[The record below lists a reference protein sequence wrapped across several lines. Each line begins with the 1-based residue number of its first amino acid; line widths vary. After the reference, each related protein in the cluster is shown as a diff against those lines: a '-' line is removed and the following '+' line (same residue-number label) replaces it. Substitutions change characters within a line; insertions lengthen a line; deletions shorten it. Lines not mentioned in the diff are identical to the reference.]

1 MANLTRASVYYG
13 VDIRHCRFAPEA
25 DRSGVQRV
33 VLGAIDFLDQ
43 YSAVLPVEVSEFT
56 AYQTGRE
63 AVTVQWATVSE
74 KEISGLEIERSEV
87 VRSESGESLVG
98 SQVIAQ
104 RVPEGGPEKVASYSV
119 LDGTVRQGAEY
130 EYRLISIEKDGRRVV
145 AARGRVLVTGGAES
159 SYSLSVYPN
168 PASEYSRISWRAP
181 RGVASSLLMVDAE
194 GKVVREEELSVDG
207 TGELRI
213 DVTGLSSGVYHI
225 RLMSGTEVLTQT
237 LTVQK

>member
-1 MANLTRASVYYG
+1 
-13 VDIRHCRFAPEA
+13 
-25 DRSGVQRV
+25 
-33 VLGAIDFLDQ
+33 
-43 YSAVLPVEVSEFT
+43 
-56 AYQTGRE
+56 
-63 AVTVQWATVSE
+63 
-74 KEISGLEIERSEV
+74 
-87 VRSESGESLVG
+87 
-98 SQVIAQ
+98 
-104 RVPEGGPEKVASYSV
+104 
-119 LDGTVRQGAEY
+119 RQGAEY

-213 DVTGLSSGVYHI
+213 DVTQLSSGVYHL
-225 RLMSGTEVLTQT
+225 RLVSGDEVLTQT